1 VGSVL
6 QVATLTEVM
15 YFASSLVTYIAYM
28 VVAEMFAVVKLVV
41 MKEVVAITFP
51 IATAVTDF

>member
-1 VGSVL
+1 ML